1 MRASRIFLAFV
12 LLAPAPSWAALVVA
26 PESAPAASLGAA
38 SVSAA
43 AATIGA
49 PTVLSAPAPTPA
61 LAPSLGSALAA
72 PAAGPA
78 ALPAAAVGAAP
89 AASPVSAAAV
99 DAAPNA
105 TPVAAAASAVPAA
118 VPAFSDA
125 PTSAPAATPRGSK
138 KGAGRAAPPATPSP
152 VDADTTGEAASA
164 KAGKVFDGSAAKGD
178 APAPVPAAAAT
189 KGSKRGP
196 PPLSASADDG
206 GGADYPFRTVAFRGQ
221 DFRSV
226 AFRPNV
232 PVEADL
238 VRAIDAA
245 QKSIHLALYE
255 FKQGDVLD
263 ALRRA
268 RERGVEIRIILDYS
282 NVFPQSREDD
292 DYKPRRSNEIWAL
305 LREEFDVS
313 VLKGFGPFG
322 INHNKIAVIDQELPE
337 SLATFGS
344 YNWSWTA
351 ETAHYENANFTTE
364 RKRVAALMSYW
375 SWLST
380 QAKEVKHGAEA
391 ADFTWPAEAPT
402 PPIDIPLDVAFN
414 GIRLP
419 WLVLSPNKTP
429 GATFED
435 RLAQAMGAAKESI
448 DVSIFALRSTKIAE
462 AMAAA
467 LKRGVNVR
475 LIMDEGQAGTP
486 VFGIYAQ
493 WLAYQERT
501 RGPRDGHIEVRTLA
515 GPDPGAEFQ
524 LAQKNHHKFTLLDG
538 KLVETGS
545 ANYTKYAAEANF
557 ENANFLDDATD
568 VAAYQFVF
576 EHIWGKAKPFAAPSA
591 APSLPTDADLQAEI
605 DAPAPA
611 PAPKPDNPPA
621 PTDMPQARR
630 VEFNGAVFPSFAFR
644 PYTPIEPLVASA
656 IRSAKKT
663 LRLAL
668 YEFTLEDVM
677 EELRAAKKRGV
688 KIEIVVDQAH
698 VYTTGKDH
706 TGRARMPSE
715 QIQALINEDFDVLT
729 LKGEKSGIQ
738 HNKYVLADAEEASS
752 LLMFGSYNIART
764 AEDNHYE
771 NVKFSN
777 DKRRVAHYLAYF
789 EYQRGLASAID
800 QDKLEKTLS
809 RSDEQAAS
817 ETSNAETAE
826 AGLGAD
832 AVAEEEDF
840 DPEAARR
847 KRGPDADG
855 RDSKFPPPPADTAT
869 PIDLNGEKFRLDYFS
884 PQGGIRDAWIRA
896 IKAAEQSVELAM
908 FSFYSRPIADALV
921 ALQKDAAKKG
931 VTIRLVLDAGQSSL
945 AKFDGV
951 PVAKWFAQ
959 HGFDV
964 RVNPGPHDDGDP
976 MFEKQHSKFILV
988 DGKLLMTGSFN
999 ASDNA
1004 DQNSFENENASDD
1017 PTDIAGYVWFF
1028 EQLWLRG
1035 WDPLKG
1041 RSGSGKKPSPMP
1053 GA

>member
-1 MRASRIFLAFV
+1 MRAPPRVILALV

-26 PESAPAASLGAA
+26 PAAAPAASLGA
-38 SVSAA
+38 SAA
-43 AATIGA
+43 VSGAAAIPGA
-49 PTVLSAPAPTPA
+49 PAALSAPPLALVPAAGLAPA
-61 LAPSLGSALAA
+61 LSAPSAA
-72 PAAGPA
+72 PAL
-78 ALPAAAVGAAP
+78 LPAAA
-89 AASPVSAAAV
+89 
-99 DAAPNA
+99 
-105 TPVAAAASAVPAA
+105 
-118 VPAFSDA
+118 
-125 PTSAPAATPRGSK
+125 APAATPISAAAAEAATLPADAPAAAAPALAGSADSAPAAAADPGAPK
-138 KGAGRAAPPATPSP
+138 KRAGRAAPPAPAPAPS
-152 VDADTTGEAASA
+152 DADTAEAASA
-164 KAGKVFDGSAAKGD
+164 KAGRVFDGGAAQGQ
-178 APAPVPAAAAT
+178 AGAPVPAAAAA
-189 KGSKRGP
+189 KPSKRSKRGP
-196 PPLSASADDG
+196 PAPSPSADDG
-206 GGADYPFRTVAFRGQ
+206 GGAGYPFRTVTFRGEQ
-221 DFRSV
+221 FRSV

-238 VRAIDAA
+238 VRAIDKAE
-245 QKSIHLALYE
+245 KSIHLALYE

-268 RERGVEIRIILDYS
+268 RQRGVAVHIILDYS
-282 NVFPQSREDD
+282 NVFPQSHEDD

-305 LREEFDVS
+305 LREEFDVQ
-313 VLKGFGPFG
+313 VLKGLGQFG

-380 QAKEVKHGAEA
+380 QARTVQHDAKAE
-391 ADFTWPAEAPT
+391 DFTWPTSVPT
-402 PPIDIPLDVAFN
+402 PPIDIPLDVEFN

-419 WLVLSPNKTP
+419 WMVLSPSRVP
-429 GATFED
+429 GETFED
-435 RLAQAMGAAKESI
+435 RLAQAMGAAEKSI

-467 LKRGVNVR
+467 LKRGVDVR
-475 LIMDEGQAGTP
+475 LIMDEGQAGTE

-493 WLAYQERT
+493 WLAYQEKT

-515 GPDPGAEFQ
+515 GPDPGADFQ
-524 LAQKNHHKFTLLDG
+524 LAQKNHHKFTILDG

-545 ANYTKYAAEANF
+545 ANYTKYASEANF

-568 VAAYQFVF
+568 VAAYKFVF
-576 EHIWGKAKPFAAPSA
+576 DHIWGKAKPFAAPAA
-591 APSLPTDADLQAEI
+591 APALPTDAALQAEI
-605 DAPAPA
+605 DAPIAPPA
-611 PAPKPDNPPA
+611 PAPDEPPA
-621 PTDMPQARR
+621 PADLPQARR
-630 VEFNGAVFPSFAFR
+630 VEFRGETFPSFAFR
-644 PYTPIEPLVASA
+644 PYTPIEPLVVKA
-656 IRSAKKT
+656 IRSANKT

-677 EELRAAKKRGV
+677 QELRAAKKRGV
-688 KIEIVVDQAH
+688 RIEIVIDHAH
-698 VYTTGKDH
+698 VYTTGRDH

-715 QIQALINEDFDVLT
+715 QVQALINEDFDVLT

-738 HNKYVLADAEEASS
+738 HNKYVLADAEEDES
-752 LLMFGSYNIART
+752 LVMFGSYNIART

-777 DKRRVAHYLAYF
+777 DKRRVANYLAYF

-800 QDKLEKTLS
+800 QDKLEATLS
-809 RSDEQAAS
+809 RSDEAAAAERS
-817 ETSNAETAE
+817 DVETAE
-826 AGLGAD
+826 EGSGAD
-832 AVAEEEDF
+832 AVAEAEDF
-840 DPEAARR
+840 DAEAARR

-896 IKAAEQSVELAM
+896 IKAAERSVELAM

-921 ALQKDAAKKG
+921 ELQKDAAKKG
-931 VTIRLVLDAGQSSL
+931 VTIRLVLDAGQSAL
-945 AKFDGV
+945 AKFDGI
-951 PVAKWFAQ
+951 PVAKWFAS
-959 HGFDV
+959 HGFEV

-988 DGKLLMTGSFN
+988 DGKFLMTGSFN

-1035 WDPLKG
+1035 WDPIKG